1 MSNTP
6 ADFAS
11 VPIIDVSPL
20 LSSSIDHGE
29 TAESLGRACR
39 ECGFFYVVGHGVDEA
54 LLLHLET
61 LSREFFARDQSR
73 KMRMAM
79 SLTKLWLLNLS
90 GNSIDDDS
98 LPALTILPKLTEL
111 ELTRTKITDKG
122 LEYLAACPSL
132 VTLRL
137 DGTAITD
144 ASLSE
149 FGKCPK
155 LRSVSIRETKIS
167 DEALAAFRKIHPT
180 IRFYR

>member
-1 MSNTP
+1 MRDLKIDSIPLQDQDLVFLKSMTKIQWFELNKM
-6 ADFAS
+6 
-11 VPIIDVSPL
+11 PITSQGLRHIERLTNLEVLRLQDAKIDRL
-20 LSSSIDHGE
+20 
-29 TAESLGRACR
+29 ESLR
-39 ECGFFYVVGHGVDEA
+39 
-54 LLLHLET
+54 
-61 LSREFFARDQSR
+61 
-73 KMRMAM
+73 

-90 GNSIDDDS
+90 GNPINDDS

-122 LEYLAACPSL
+122 LKYLAACPSL

-144 ASLSE
+144 AGLSE
-149 FGKCPK
+149 FSKCPK